1 MDRGTWR
8 VIVHGVPKSI
18 IRWHWKKYLKKL
30 KSKTVKIFGVR
41 MSQKERV
48 VHSNVRLGGTARIH
62 VFHYV

>member
-1 MDRGTWR
+1 MGSQR
-8 VIVHGVPKSI
+8 VLS
-18 IRWHWKKYLKKL
+18 RWHLKKYLKKL
-30 KSKTVKIFGVR
+30 KSKIVKIFGVR